1 MERSIVME
9 ELKDHRRNED
19 GQGDRAKTRM
29 TVDLTP
35 EFCER
40 LEELEAKTYLGNK
53 ATVIRHALAIY
64 EYLVEVT
71 ENGGEIVVRTPD
83 SGERHLDRIALALA
97 S

>member
-1 MERSIVME
+1 VTNE
-9 ELKDHRRNED
+9 ELENRRRNEE
-19 GQGDRAKTRM
+19 GQADRKIRM

-35 EFCER
+35 EFRER
-40 LEELEAKTYLGNK
+40 VEALEGKTHLGSK

-71 ENGGEIVVRTPD
+71 ESGGEVVVRSPNG
-83 SGERHLDRIALALA
+83 GERHLDRITLALA